1 MAEWFKA
8 AVLKTVVRK
17 YRGFES
23 YSLRQKNSGE
33 MTELADGARLL
44 SECGDKTPPRVRIP
58 LSPPNNKSSGPGK
71 DLSFCCLQQKIRFL
85 LSLPA
90 RNPRAVN
97 VSPSRLCRFR
107 VSLVPTPS
115 PVLWF

>member
-23 YSLRQKNSGE
+23 YSLRQERSGE

-58 LSPPNNKSSGPGK
+58 LSPPKKKKLISLFREMSFFFRRKRSCQAVPAKS
-71 DLSFCCLQQKIRFL
+71 
-85 LSLPA
+85 
-90 RNPRAVN
+90 PRGVN
-97 VSPSRLCRFR
+97 VSPSRLYHFR
-107 VSLVPTPS
+107 VSPGPTHS
-115 PVLWF
+115 VVVWF